1 VLKYCYIDVDLVG
14 IISLQPHKIYIVV
27 MIRKFKQQHLV
38 TRQVVKS
45 ENVHILTDKIIAL
58 GSFFPPSDRAAIST

>member
-1 VLKYCYIDVDLVG
+1 
-14 IISLQPHKIYIVV
+14 

-58 GSFFPPSDRAAIST
+58 GSFFPPSIKKTPHVPNAERQIVSTLTWFI

>member
-1 VLKYCYIDVDLVG
+1 
-14 IISLQPHKIYIVV
+14 

-45 ENVHILTDKIIAL
+45 ENVHILTDKIIVL
-58 GSFFPPSDRAAIST
+58 GSFFPPSWQSGYLNIKGFKISNFRSSYP